1 MNFLVYQIV
10 LGKTTKWLDECIEN
24 IKGYAERHG
33 YDYQCDT
40 EVDDNYKH
48 MDLTRA
54 SMWMRLEKLASR
66 PYVLYVDWDLKIL
79 KDFELNDDI
88 ITIKVIDALLYFGAN
103 VDIAKEI
110 LRVAKEKYFNNHRK
124 GVGHFTFI
132 DVVGDD
138 YARYQIDDSMY
149 KHLVWSITG
158 KTFYKGM

>member
-1 MNFLVYQIV
+1 
-10 LGKTTKWLDECIEN
+10 
-24 IKGYAERHG
+24 
-33 YDYQCDT
+33 
-40 EVDDNYKH
+40 

-79 KDFELNDDI
+79 KDFELKDDI
-88 ITIKVIDALLYFGAN
+88 ITIKVIDALLYFGAK

-132 DVVGDD
+132 EVIGED
-138 YARYQIDDSMY
+138 YRRYQIEDNMY

-158 KTFYKGM
+158 KTFYKGI

>member
-1 MNFLVYQIV
+1 MKPLVYQVV
-10 LGKTTKWLDECIEN
+10 LSNTNKWLDECIDN
-24 IKGYAERHG
+24 VKSYANRYG

-40 EVDDNYKH
+40 KVSDEYKH
-48 MDLTRA
+48 MNLTRA
-54 SMWMRLEKLASR
+54 SMWMRLDKLASR

-79 KDFELNDDI
+79 KDFELKDDI
-88 ITIKVIDALLYFGAN
+88 ITIKVIDALLYFGAK

-132 DVVGDD
+132 EVIGED
-138 YARYQIDDSMY
+138 YRRYQIEDNMY

-158 KTFYKGM
+158 KTFYKGI